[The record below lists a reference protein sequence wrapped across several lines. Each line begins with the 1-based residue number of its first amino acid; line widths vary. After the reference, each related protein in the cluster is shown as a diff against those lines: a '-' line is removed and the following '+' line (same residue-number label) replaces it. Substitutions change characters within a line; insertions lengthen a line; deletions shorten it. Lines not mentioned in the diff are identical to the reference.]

1 MSRSNRGITA
11 LGSICLIRYAMGE
24 WGYQTRRVDFGSSF
38 ILRKPSAIDEDKRM
52 GLCQTPRMLPTTARF
67 ECCTVGISKE
77 NEGPPGLSAHHACA
91 SQKRRMEDEAERCF
105 NMTAVISILIHF
117 TTFHGGFSGGAKPR
131 ADWTTW
137 HSKDCQHCWVA
148 MNFFTARWKK
158 TQSLKAVVIIF
169 CTTFKAVNAAIWT
182 PGRSSVV
189 RIPDN
194 GARFYFNNGGQ
205 IQAIANTAGNSTNP
219 STCNS
224 WVNGTLNF
232 TPFGVSNVAPS
243 SAIASVAYWA
253 IDPTTIAIAPLGM
266 NINAF
271 TASDSTGTAIV
282 FISWENA
289 LGQLTESWTADVND
303 LAASW
308 SAPMVIST

>member
-1 MSRSNRGITA
+1 MHLRPLMESQT
-11 LGSICLIRYAMGE
+11 ICSHCP
-24 WGYQTRRVDFGSSF
+24 WRRTKGVP
-38 ILRKPSAIDEDKRM
+38 KPA
-52 GLCQTPRMLPTTARF
+52 TPS
-67 ECCTVGISKE
+67 EK
-77 NEGPPGLSAHHACA
+77 HH
-91 SQKRRMEDEAERCF
+91 
-105 NMTAVISILIHF
+105 
-117 TTFHGGFSGGAKPR
+117 
-131 ADWTTW
+131 
-137 HSKDCQHCWVA
+137 
-148 MNFFTARWKK
+148 FFAT
-158 TQSLKAVVIIF
+158 SLKAVVIIF

-243 SAIASVAYWA
+243 SAIASVAY
-253 IDPTTIAIAPLGM
+253 
-266 NINAF
+266 
-271 TASDSTGTAIV
+271 AIV

>member
-1 MSRSNRGITA
+1 MHNLRPLMESQT
-11 LGSICLIRYAMGE
+11 ICSHCP
-24 WGYQTRRVDFGSSF
+24 WRRTKGVQNQ
-38 ILRKPSAIDEDKRM
+38 P
-52 GLCQTPRMLPTTARF
+52 LP
-67 ECCTVGISKE
+67 
-77 NEGPPGLSAHHACA
+77 
-91 SQKRRMEDEAERCF
+91 QKNIM
-105 NMTAVISILIHF
+105 
-117 TTFHGGFSGGAKPR
+117 
-131 ADWTTW
+131 
-137 HSKDCQHCWVA
+137 
-148 MNFFTARWKK
+148 FFAT
-158 TQSLKAVVIIF
+158 SLKALVIIF

-205 IQAIANTAGNSTNP
+205 IQAIANMAGNSTNP
-219 STCNS
+219 STYNS

-243 SAIASVAYWA
+243 SAIASVAYIFDGLTKTRVFYQTTDGSIRVMMCCQTPEWV
-253 IDPTTIAIAPLGM
+253 IDPTAIAIAPLGV

-282 FISWENA
+282 FVSWENA

-308 SAPMVIST
+308 SAPVVIST